1 MAKYTRVVIRSD
13 AFLKRI
19 FFPSFFP
26 LTVHLSSL
34 DLFCTP
40 SPSVAHNYSTRGR
53 LHLSL
58 SLSLPPT
65 NILLF
70 HLYLIVITAIVR
82 LSRSLSII
90 LLLYTYINVL
100 YNTSALLLL
109 LYYYYFCAIPVF
121 IVCRHRTAL
130 VVVRDD
136 GRMDG
141 LRRNVRENRLGG
153 RFPLFSARSSLGSSA
168 QKRNYENGNT
178 HHNLTPHS
186 QQQQQQQWS
195 PNQPVKTVRDVDDDH
210 GEDSTQHNMK
220 IAKTVNNNND
230 NKRKHNARWTRN
242 SPPLH
247 PSAFSKRIISKKTIS
262 FFVGF
267 IIIILHSFSRY
278 SPLWRSFTNHGV
290 SARSTRCIVKYYRIV
305 FFSSKRFFFH

>member
-1 MAKYTRVVIRSD
+1 MAKYTRVPKKDIFSVIFPTDRSPE
-13 AFLKRI
+13 LVR
-19 FFPSFFP
+19 PVLHP
-26 LTVHLSSL
+26 LALCCAQLLHARALTSL
-34 DLFCTP
+34 F
-40 SPSVAHNYSTRGR
+40 V
-53 LHLSL
+53 

-65 NILLF
+65 SYSFIYN
-70 HLYLIVITAIVR
+70 LIVITAIVR

-121 IVCRHRTAL
+121 IVRRHRTAL

-178 HHNLTPHS
+178 RHNLTPHS

-195 PNQPVKTVRDVDDDH
+195 PNQPVKTVRDVDDDD

-247 PSAFSKRIISKKTIS
+247 PSAFSKRIISKKTIP

-267 IIIILHSFSRY
+267 YHYFTLVFSLFAVMAIFHKSRSIHSEHALYREILPH
-278 SPLWRSFTNHGV
+278 
-290 SARSTRCIVKYYRIV
+290 RI
-305 FFSSKRFFFH
+305 FFF